1 MKHLWIG
8 LALVAGLG
16 LLDLGCTDACQTA
29 TNRLTVR
36 FKECNF
42 PIAASGT
49 GVADTTCSAADGELL
64 QCNADCA
71 ESASCEALRGTD
83 TQGAADYGKC
93 NMDCK

>member
-1 MKHLWIG
+1 MRHVWIG
-8 LALVAGLG
+8 LSLVLGLG
-16 LLDLGCTDACQTA
+16 LLELGCKDACQTA
-29 TNRLTVR
+29 TDRLEAR
-36 FKECNF
+36 FEECNF
-42 PIAASGT
+42 PIVTSGAAAAT
-49 GVADTTCSAADGELL
+49 VCSAADGELL